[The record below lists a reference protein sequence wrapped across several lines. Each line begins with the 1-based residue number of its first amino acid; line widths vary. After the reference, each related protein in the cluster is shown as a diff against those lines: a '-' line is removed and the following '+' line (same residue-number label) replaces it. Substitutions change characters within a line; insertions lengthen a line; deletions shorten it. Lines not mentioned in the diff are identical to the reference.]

1 MMNRVR
7 KPALLAFPDCY
18 KSIRKSLLGVLLVV
32 PALFTGTANAQ
43 EVRYSWLDLSYKAQN
58 FDRQGTQ
65 VPVPDQS
72 VDIDGSD
79 GSGVRFRGSIGI
91 WKGFYG
97 FIDYGSVDIDVAGVI
112 TNEQGEFLAEDEF
125 DLTTIR
131 GGLGFKYSI
140 GFSTDLIA
148 EFSYD
153 SIDLDFGSFAGENF
167 DTDDQDS
174 GGLLG
179 IRSMLNDDFELRAW
193 ARYTNHE
200 TVDLDTGEFDTGSV
214 YGAGFGWEFIRG
226 LSIVGD
232 YESGQFANW
241 SIGFRLDLDED

>member
-1 MMNRVR
+1 MINCDR
-7 KPALLAFPDCY
+7 KSSICAVPSCHKSIKNALLA
-18 KSIRKSLLGVLLVV
+18 LLLLAPVLS
-32 PALFTGTANAQ
+32 GTVSAQ

-58 FDRQGTQ
+58 FDRQGSQ
-65 VPVPDQS
+65 VPVAGQT

-79 GSGVRFRGSIGI
+79 GNGVRFRGSIGT
-91 WKGFYG
+91 WHGFYG
-97 FIDYGSVDIDVAGVI
+97 FVDYGSVDIDAAAVI
-112 TNEQGEFLAEDEF
+112 TNDQGVFFAEDEF

-153 SIDLDFGSFAGENF
+153 SIDFDFGSFAGENF
-167 DTDDQDS
+167 DTSDQDI
-174 GGLLG
+174 GGALG
-179 IRSMLNDDFELRAW
+179 IRSMLGDDFELRAW